1 MINFSKQMCK
11 MGLTKSQLEILHILW
26 SSDGPLSVREIAD
39 KSKYRIA
46 GRLIVS
52 AVIENLLAKEAVYQ
66 AGTFHSY
73 SNKKETVILLYA
85 AQIRFDE
92 YYSGKFK
99 GISSKNLCRLMER
112 MLQTDWFSLKQLW
125 ALSAHLE
132 EKTKPFRD

>member
-1 MINFSKQMCK
+1 MCK

-73 SNKKETVILLYA
+73 SNKKRNRYPPVCCTNTL
-85 AQIRFDE
+85 
-92 YYSGKFK
+92 
-99 GISSKNLCRLMER
+99 
-112 MLQTDWFSLKQLW
+112 
-125 ALSAHLE
+125 
-132 EKTKPFRD
+132 